1 MNNNRDNNLV
11 DDISDVSLDIQPMD
25 QNVIRF
31 DALTP
36 RNMYFT
42 HVGFQAILSGRY
54 LPKCLESI
62 LPQV

>member
-1 MNNNRDNNLV
+1 MNNNQDNKLV
-11 DDISDVSLDIQPMD
+11 DSISDVSLDIQPMD

-36 RNMYFT
+36 RNMEFT
-42 HVGFQAILSGRY
+42 HMDFKAILSGRY
-54 LPKCLESI
+54 LPKSRESV